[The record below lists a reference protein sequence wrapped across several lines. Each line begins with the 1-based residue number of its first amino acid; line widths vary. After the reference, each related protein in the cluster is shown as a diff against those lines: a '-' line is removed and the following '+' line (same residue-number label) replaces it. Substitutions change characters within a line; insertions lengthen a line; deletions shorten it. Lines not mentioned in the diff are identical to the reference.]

1 MGSVSKF
8 VEQLGPAQFI
18 LDALLITG
26 VVIALLLLFILVR
39 RAVRQRYLNRRDLR
53 TLALRQQWDGILSG
67 QVPPETWRFD
77 AMDRDIVEAMLT
89 DRLEV
94 ARGAESETLRAC
106 LRSSGLLDMRIH
118 EARKLRGWRR
128 RQALV
133 SLGRMRA
140 PEAISAIAEA
150 LDDRHA
156 ETRIAAVRGLG
167 RMALPEAAEPILER
181 ALYDTLRIPER
192 PLMNALLSC
201 CRARP
206 GVLLPYVR
214 KAEDRIRPLLARVL
228 GEVATPELDDDL
240 LLLASDPLPE
250 VRASAARALA
260 EAKPRLALTALA
272 SLAADDQWFVRLRAV
287 VALGALHDARTI
299 PVLIETLCDANRYV
313 RLRSAAAL
321 GRLEEHLDSI
331 VEQVTHTNDRYAMQA
346 LVSELERSG
355 EIARLISSLADA
367 ERSVAAEAILLAA
380 LRTGTQRLLLAEL
393 VRHPNARVRKAIARL
408 LARSREPRLR
418 PPLERM
424 VTAAKSRREQRV
436 SRWVL
441 HRLSQDLPP
450 APEPQPQPRKE
461 VAA

>member
-8 VEQLGPAQFI
+8 VGQLGPAQFI
-18 LDALLITG
+18 LGALLITATTIG
-26 VVIALLLLFILVR
+26 LLLLFILAR
-39 RAVRQRYLNRRDLR
+39 RAVRQRYLSRRDRR
-53 TLALRQQWDGILSG
+53 TLALRQQWDDILHNR
-67 QVPPETWRFD
+67 VPPETWRFD
-77 AMDRDIVEAMLT
+77 AMDRDIVESILT

-94 ARGAESETLRAC
+94 ARGDEAHVLGEC
-106 LRSSGLLDMRIH
+106 LRRSGLLDMRIH
-118 EARKLRGWRR
+118 EARVLRGWRR

-140 PEAISAIAEA
+140 PEAISAIADG
-150 LDDRHA
+150 LDDTNA
-156 ETRIAAVRGLG
+156 ETRVAAVRGLG

-181 ALYDTLRIPER
+181 LHHHTLRVPER

-206 GVLLPYVR
+206 GVLMPYIR
-214 KAEDRIRPLLARVL
+214 KAADSMRPLLARVL
-228 GEVATPELDDDL
+228 GEVATSELDDDL

-272 SLAADDQWFVRLRAV
+272 SLAGDEQWFVRLRAV
-287 VALGALHDARTI
+287 VALGELHDPRTI
-299 PVLIETLCDANRYV
+299 PVLLDTLCDPNRYV

-321 GRLEEHLDSI
+321 GRLEEQLDSI
-331 VEQVTHTNDRYAMQA
+331 VEQVTLTNDRYAMQA

-355 EIARLISSLADA
+355 EIARLINSLGDA
-367 ERSVAAEAILLAA
+367 ERGGAAQTILLAA

-393 VRHPNARVRKAIARL
+393 VRHRDPRVRKAIARL
-408 LARSREPRLR
+408 LARSREPRLL
-418 PPLERM
+418 PALERM
-424 VTAAKSRREQRV
+424 ATAAKSRREQRV
-436 SRWVL
+436 SQWVL
-441 HRLSQDLPP
+441 QRLAQSTPP